1 IDRQTG
7 RFAPLLPPEQA
18 ERDYTPP
25 ERAYREALRA
35 DSFVGTG
42 EQVAARLTALADDLG
57 IDEMVVL
64 TWTYDAAAQRRS
76 YEVLAKALGMVP
88 GTAQSGIA
96 QRTESL
102 MPT

>member
-1 IDRQTG
+1 
-7 RFAPLLPPEQA
+7 
-18 ERDYTPP
+18 
-25 ERAYREALRA
+25 
-35 DSFVGTG
+35 
-42 EQVAARLTALADDLG
+42 
-57 IDEMVVL
+57 MVVL